1 MMPGYRHG
9 VSVGTR
15 VRGRSADQ
23 RLQVAVAA
31 NVAIVVAQVVVGVI
45 AHSLG
50 LLADAAHNLTDVA
63 ALSLSL
69 WAVRASRREPTGR
82 QSFGWHRGSVLAA
95 QANATALLVLT
106 ALLAAEAVRRLPDP
120 PAVRGGPVL
129 AMATLAALV
138 NGGSAVFLAH
148 GGHAHDLG
156 MRSAL
161 LHLVAD
167 AGASAGVAVAG
178 AVILLTGGHQWLDP
192 AATLA
197 IAALLAYAAWGLL
210 RQTAAVLLEA
220 TPAGIDPTEVTAAIG
235 AVAGVESVHDLHV
248 WSLSSSVHALS
259 VHIVLAGHP
268 SLEEAQ
274 VVGTAV
280 KAAVSAPYRIA
291 HATVE
296 LECEGCVDDG
306 AWCAISPAVLRRDG
320 HHRHAH

>member
-1 MMPGYRHG
+1 
-9 VSVGTR
+9 VEADVTS
-15 VRGRSADQ
+15 RSADR
-23 RLQVAVAA
+23 RLQIAIAANGAIVAAQVAVGA
-31 NVAIVVAQVVVGVI
+31 V

-50 LLADAAHNLTDVA
+50 LIADAAHNLTDVA
-63 ALSLSL
+63 ALTLSL

-95 QANATALLVLT
+95 QANAAALLVLT

-120 PAVRGGPVL
+120 PDVRGGPVL
-129 AMATLAALV
+129 AMAALAAV
-138 NGGSAVFLAH
+138 INAASAAVLSHDAHADDLA
-148 GGHAHDLG
+148 

-167 AGASAGVAVAG
+167 AGVSTGVAVAG
-178 AVILLTGGHQWLDP
+178 AVILITGGHQWLDP
-192 AATLA
+192 AATLG
-197 IAALLAYAAWGLL
+197 IAALLAYAAWRML
-210 RQTAAVLLEA
+210 RRTSEVLLES
-220 TPAGIDPTEVTAAIG
+220 TPAGIDPAEVTAAIA
-235 AVAGVESVHDLHV
+235 AVPGVESVHDLHV

-268 SLEEAQ
+268 TLEEAQ

-306 AWCAISPAVLRRDG
+306 AWCAISPAVLSRIE
-320 HHRHAH
+320 HHGHAH